1 MRKLAVQELDR
12 LSPEDYKRAEKR
24 PVRVVLDNIRSAH
37 NVGSVFRTCDAFLI
51 EHICICGFSA
61 KPPHKDILKTALG
74 ATDTVAWSYTD
85 STAEA
90 VKALKADGFM
100 IIAVEQAEGSIAL
113 ESMDWQSMDK
123 VALVFGNEVRGV
135 DDAVMELADLALEV
149 PQWGTKHSLNI
160 SVCAGIVLWDIVRSG
175 LGPIKIPC

>member
-12 LSPEDYKRAEKR
+12 LSPEAYRSAPKR

-37 NVGSVFRTCDAFLI
+37 NVGSVFRTADAFLI
-51 EHICICGFSA
+51 EGIDLCGYSA

-74 ATDTVAWSYTD
+74 ATDTVEWKYSE
-85 STAEA
+85 SA
-90 VKALKADGFM
+90 VDAVEALKAQGYT
-100 IIAVEQAEGSIAL
+100 IIAVEQAEGSVSL
-113 ESMDWQSMDK
+113 EAMDWMSHDK
-123 VALVFGNEVRGV
+123 LALVLGNEVKGV
-135 DDAVMELADLALEV
+135 DDAVMELADVALEV

-175 LGPIKIPC
+175 LGSVEIP